1 MRGRAGGRASVL
13 PPRQFRAREME
24 LTVKLFATF
33 RKGRFDVARVEKPD
47 GTTIGEVVDGL
58 GIPRDEV
65 GILMVGGRHAQLS
78 DRLSAGETVA
88 IFPLVGGG

>member
-1 MRGRAGGRASVL
+1 MT
-13 PPRQFRAREME
+13 

-33 RKGRFDVARVEKPD
+33 RKGRCDEAQITAPD
-47 GTTIGEVVDGL
+47 GATIGDVVDRF

-65 GILMVGGRHAQLS
+65 GILMVSGRHAQLA
-78 DRLSAGETVA
+78 DRLSGGETVS